1 MTSSLFQNRRTERS
15 RKLLVTTLT
24 ELSAIAA
31 MAMIGPS
38 ISPPGGLAVGS
49 TSCVLLG
56 LEVVVLMQENG
67 IAGSRGSPTALSDVP
82 FENCTL
88 AKALADRM
96 RSSSEDLTRRWLDR
110 ISARVKLDPNRIFPT
125 DALLDHVPLLIL
137 GIADYIENPER
148 VIMSEVPVVAKA
160 MELGEL
166 RFSQGFDEYEVLKEY
181 EIFGGILFS
190 FLSRVV
196 DDIEEP
202 CSRGE
207 LLACAHR
214 LFLAVALIQQATLT
228 HYLSLVK
235 ERLNER
241 EQRLRGFNRALSHEL
256 RNLIG
261 TISGAAEI
269 LELGTSPEQQR
280 TMTSMIIRNS
290 TNMKVTLENLLEL
303 SRLDEDARQSRH
315 IALPS
320 AAAEVARQLRES
332 ARAHGVEIRL
342 PADLPTIS
350 VSAAAFELCLSNLL
364 ANAIKYSDPSKDK
377 RWVEVRAHVTTPDDG
392 AQVETVVEVHDNGL
406 GVPESKRADLFK
418 RFFRAHDESNKEING
433 TGLGLSIVRD
443 TVTSL
448 GGRAWADFREDGTTF
463 FFTMPN
469 RRSEDDAIPESVDAR
484 LRATTGSSGRTA
496 VGSAR

>member
-1 MTSSLFQNRRTERS
+1 MAATRESL
-15 RKLLVTTLT
+15 
-24 ELSAIAA
+24 
-31 MAMIGPS
+31 
-38 ISPPGGLAVGS
+38 
-49 TSCVLLG
+49 
-56 LEVVVLMQENG
+56 
-67 IAGSRGSPTALSDVP
+67 TAHSDVP

-88 AKALADRM
+88 AKAVAERM

-110 ISARVKLDPNRIFPT
+110 ISARVKLDQNRIFPT

-137 GIADYIENPER
+137 GIADYIENPEK
-148 VIMSEVPVVAKA
+148 VILSEVPVVAKA

-196 DDIEEP
+196 DSIEEP

-214 LFLAVALIQQATLT
+214 LYLAVALIQQATLT

-261 TISGAAEI
+261 TIAGAAEI
-269 LELGTSPEQQR
+269 LELGTFSPEQQR
-280 TMTSMIIRNS
+280 RMTSMIIRNS
-290 TNMKVTLENLLEL
+290 TNMKVTLENLVEL
-303 SRLDEDARQSRH
+303 SRLDEDVRQSRH
-315 IALPS
+315 IALPN

-342 PADLPTIS
+342 PADLPTIN

-364 ANAIKYSDPSKDK
+364 ANAIKYSDPAKDK
-377 RWVEVRAHVTTPDDG
+377 RWVEVRASVTTPDDG
-392 AQVETVVEVHDNGL
+392 AQAETVVEVHDNGL
-406 GVPESKRADLFK
+406 GVPEAKRADLFR
-418 RFFRAHDESNKEING
+418 RFYRAHEESNRQIDG
-433 TGLGLSIVRD
+433 TGLGLSIVRE
-443 TVTSL
+443 TITSL
-448 GGRAWADFREDGTTF
+448 GGKAWADFREDGTTF

-469 RRSEDDAIPESVDAR
+469 RRLEDDTAHESASVPAVP
-484 LRATTGSSGRTA
+484 ATESGDRTA
-496 VGSAR
+496 EDSAR

>member
-1 MTSSLFQNRRTERS
+1 MAVSSESLAPEA
-15 RKLLVTTLT
+15 
-24 ELSAIAA
+24 EL
-31 MAMIGPS
+31 
-38 ISPPGGLAVGS
+38 
-49 TSCVLLG
+49 
-56 LEVVVLMQENG
+56 
-67 IAGSRGSPTALSDVP
+67 P

-88 AKALADRM
+88 AKALADKM
-96 RSSSEDLTRRWLDR
+96 RASSDELTRRWLDR
-110 ISARVKLDPNRIFPT
+110 ISARVSLDPNRIFPT

-137 GIADYIENPER
+137 GIADYIESPER
-148 VIMSEVPVVAKA
+148 VILSEVPVVAKA

-166 RFSQGFDEYEVLKEY
+166 RFAQGFDEYELLKEY

-196 DDIEEP
+196 DGIVEP

-235 ERLNER
+235 GRLNER

-269 LELGTSPEQQR
+269 LELGTFSPEQQR
-280 TMTSMIIRNS
+280 TMTSMIVRNS
-290 TNMKVTLENLLEL
+290 TNMKVTLENLVEL
-303 SRLDEDARQSRH
+303 SRVDEDARQSRH
-315 IALPS
+315 IPLPS

-332 ARAHGVEIRL
+332 AHARGVEIRL
-342 PADLPTIS
+342 GADLPAVD

-364 ANAIKYSDPSKDK
+364 ANAIKYSDQTKDK
-377 RWVEVRAHVTTPDDG
+377 RWVEVRAYVTAPDDG
-392 AQVETVVEVHDNGL
+392 AVPETVVEVRDNGL
-406 GVPESKRADLFK
+406 GVPEAKRPGLFN
-418 RFFRAHDESNKEING
+418 RFFRAHEDINGEIEG

-443 TVTSL
+443 TATSL
-448 GGRAWADFREDGTTF
+448 GGRAWADFHEDGTAF
-463 FFTMPN
+463 FFTMPH
-469 RRSEDDAIPESVDAR
+469 RRSEDSS
-484 LRATTGSSGRTA
+484 RAPAHSASAPAAATGSDDRR
-496 VGSAR
+496 V

>member
-1 MTSSLFQNRRTERS
+1 MAVQEER
-15 RKLLVTTLT
+15 
-24 ELSAIAA
+24 
-31 MAMIGPS
+31 PF
-38 ISPPGGLAVGS
+38 P
-49 TSCVLLG
+49 
-56 LEVVVLMQENG
+56 EVD
-67 IAGSRGSPTALSDVP
+67 IP

-96 RSSSEDLTRRWLDR
+96 RAGSDELTHRWLDR
-110 ISARVKLDPNRIFPT
+110 ISARVSLDPNRIFPT

-148 VIMSEVPVVAKA
+148 VILAEVPVVAKA

-196 DDIEEP
+196 DGIEEP

-235 ERLNER
+235 DRLNER

-256 RNLIG
+256 RNHIG

-269 LELGTSPEQQR
+269 LELGPTSLEQQHK
-280 TMTSMIIRNS
+280 MTSMILRNS
-290 TNMKVTLENLLEL
+290 ANMKVTLENLVEL
-303 SRLDEDARQSRH
+303 SRFDENARQSRH
-315 IALPS
+315 IALPA

-342 PADLPTIS
+342 VTDLPGID

-364 ANAIKYSDPSKDK
+364 ANAIKYSDQRKDK
-377 RWVEVRAHVTTPDDG
+377 RWVEVRAYVSAPDDG
-392 AQVETVVEVHDNGL
+392 GIPETVVEVRDNGL
-406 GVPESKRADLFK
+406 GVPEAKRAELFS
-418 RFFRAHDESNKEING
+418 RFFRAHEDINSEIEG

-448 GGRAWADFREDGTTF
+448 GGRAWADFHEDGTTF
-463 FFTMPN
+463 FFTIPH
-469 RRSEDDAIPESVDAR
+469 RRSEDEE
-484 LRATTGSSGRTA
+484 RAPTGEHPVATA
-496 VGSAR
+496 TVSADRSAMGSER

>member
-1 MTSSLFQNRRTERS
+1 MAVAE
-15 RKLLVTTLT
+15 
-24 ELSAIAA
+24 EPPSA
-31 MAMIGPS
+31 
-38 ISPPGGLAVGS
+38 
-49 TSCVLLG
+49 
-56 LEVVVLMQENG
+56 EV
-67 IAGSRGSPTALSDVP
+67 DHP

-88 AKALADRM
+88 AKALADKM
-96 RSSSEDLTRRWLDR
+96 RASSDELTHRWLDR
-110 ISARVKLDPNRIFPT
+110 IGARVSLDPNRIFPT

-148 VIMSEVPVVAKA
+148 VILSEVPVVAKA

-166 RFSQGFDEYEVLKEY
+166 RFAQGFDEYEVLKEY

-190 FLSRVV
+190 FLSRIV

-256 RNLIG
+256 GNLIG
-261 TISGAAEI
+261 TIAGAAEI
-269 LELGTSPEQQR
+269 LELGTFSPEQQR
-280 TMTSMIIRNS
+280 TMTSMIVRNS
-290 TNMKVTLENLLEL
+290 TNMKVTLANLVEL
-303 SRLDEDARQSRH
+303 SRVGEDARQSRH
-315 IALPS
+315 IALPG
-320 AAAEVARQLRES
+320 ATAEVARQLRES

-342 PADLPTIS
+342 APDMPAIE

-364 ANAIKYSDPSKDK
+364 ANAIKYSDQRKDK
-377 RWVEVRAHVTTPDDG
+377 RWVEVVASITTPDDG
-392 AQVETVVEVHDNGL
+392 GMAETVVEVRDNGL
-406 GVPESKRADLFK
+406 GVPEDKRSELFG
-418 RFFRAHDESNKEING
+418 RFFRAHEDVNSDIEG

-443 TVTSL
+443 TVASL
-448 GGRAWADFREDGTTF
+448 GGRAWAEFREDGTSF

-469 RRSEDDAIPESVDAR
+469 RRAEDEARTPAPDTEVPPAAAIVSDD
-484 LRATTGSSGRTA
+484 RTA
-496 VGSAR
+496 KDSAR

>member
-1 MTSSLFQNRRTERS
+1 MLQEGSMTAPTESLSS
-15 RKLLVTTLT
+15 
-24 ELSAIAA
+24 
-31 MAMIGPS
+31 
-38 ISPPGGLAVGS
+38 
-49 TSCVLLG
+49 
-56 LEVVVLMQENG
+56 
-67 IAGSRGSPTALSDVP
+67 LSDVP

-88 AKALADRM
+88 ARALADRM

-110 ISARVKLDPNRIFPT
+110 ISARVSLDPNRIFPT

-137 GIADYIENPER
+137 GIADYIENPEK
-148 VIMSEVPVVAKA
+148 VILSEVPIVAKA

-261 TISGAAEI
+261 TIAGAAEI
-269 LELGTSPEQQR
+269 LELGTFSPEQQR

-290 TNMKVTLENLLEL
+290 TNMKVTLENLMEL
-303 SRLDEDARQSRH
+303 SRLDEDVRQSRH
-315 IALPS
+315 IALPN

-342 PADLPTIS
+342 PADLPTIN

-364 ANAIKYSDPSKDK
+364 ANAIKYSDPSKDR
-377 RWVEVRAHVTTPDDG
+377 RWVEVRAYVTAPDDG
-392 AQVETVVEVHDNGL
+392 VQTETVVEVHDNGL
-406 GVPESKRADLFK
+406 GVPEGKRADLFK
-418 RFFRAHDESNKEING
+418 RFYRAHEESNSQIDG
-433 TGLGLSIVRD
+433 TGLGLSIVRE

-448 GGRAWADFREDGTTF
+448 GGKAWADFREDGTTF

-469 RRSEDDAIPESVDAR
+469 RRSEDGDRPEPADVPLSP
-484 LRATTGSSGRTA
+484 ATESDDRTGA
-496 VGSAR
+496 DSAR